1 MKGGERVRFF
11 EFETSLT
18 NDEIQHRFSS
28 YYEWEEHSSWTIF
41 KEYTSPRKGLHL
53 YPGENSFTGYYETGE
68 RDRHY
73 DLQRAKAWVNIK
85 IKEKSG
91 KRIVSGYTYFCPIL
105 IILLLIAV
113 VDLITVQDILGFIL
127 IFVVFAVLFMSK
139 IKEENELIECVR
151 KIFEQ

>member
-1 MKGGERVRFF
+1 MRFF
-11 EFETSLT
+11 EFETYLT
-18 NDEIQHRFSS
+18 NDEIQHRISS
-28 YYEWEEHSSWTIF
+28 YCEWEKHSSWNIF

-53 YPGENSFTGYYETGE
+53 YPDENGFTGYYETGE
-68 RDRHY
+68 RNRHY

-85 IKEKSG
+85 IKEKNG

-127 IFVVFAVLFMSK
+127 IFVVSAVLFLSK

-151 KIFEQ
+151 QIFEQ